1 MVIKESEQARQL
13 EIEQLKERVAQMTDS
28 EAELRN
34 TVQDLETQICD
45 KNKVIIIITNSSY
58 LMSPLK
64 GTAPFLI
71 SRNQGYVGKMSNG
84 ILASRFFSIYW
95 IFYLGPWEFSTR

>member
-45 KNKVIIIITNSSY
+45 KNKVIIIITNSS
-58 LMSPLK
+58 
-64 GTAPFLI
+64 
-71 SRNQGYVGKMSNG
+71 
-84 ILASRFFSIYW
+84 
-95 IFYLGPWEFSTR
+95 